1 LSLFWKSSGGNIQLS
16 EEKKISKESRPDAG
30 EGKKKK
36 EKNQDAPLEVVEKVE
51 EEGKEE
57 TQIDLLKERL
67 VKGEEQTK
75 ELEDRLLRLA
85 AEFDNYKK
93 RMAKEFGYLVKNANE
108 NLILQLLDTLDNFQR
123 ALDSAETSD
132 DYDSFHKG
140 VELIYTHMKEI
151 LSREGLKEIEALGK
165 PFDPNFHEA
174 VTQAESD
181 EYDEGIIMDEISKG
195 YMLNDRLL
203 RASKVVVSKGR
214 AEEKREEE

>member
-1 LSLFWKSSGGNIQLS
+1 MPEEKNLS
-16 EEKKISKESRPDAG
+16 ERSHPDAG
-30 EGKKKK
+30 EEKK
-36 EKNQDAPLEVVEKVE
+36 EKNKNQDAPLEVVEKVE
-51 EEGKEE
+51 EE
-57 TQIDLLKERL
+57 TRIDFLKERL
-67 VKGEEQTK
+67 VKSEEQTK

-123 ALDSAETSD
+123 ALDSAPAKGGISNKTSD

-140 VELIYTHMKEI
+140 VELIQNHMKEI
-151 LSREGLKEIEALGK
+151 LTKEGLKEIEALGK

-181 EYDEGIIMDEISKG
+181 KYDEGIVMNEISKG

-203 RASKVVVSKGR
+203 RASKVVVSKGKPK
-214 AEEKREEE
+214 EQEKEKS